1 MGAFWC
7 GGYRGVKMKLKDLK
21 GVYFEDTILIC
32 DKETVLARQNGYFS
46 KDVINE
52 FGEYD
57 VESISLSYLE
67 ENCIDIYL
75 NLYKE

>member
-1 MGAFWC
+1 MEF
-7 GGYRGVKMKLKDLK
+7 KK
-21 GVYFEDTILIC
+21 
-32 DKETVLARQNGYFS
+32 KETVLARQNGYFS

>member
-1 MGAFWC
+1 
-7 GGYRGVKMKLKDLK
+7 MKLKDFK
-21 GVYFEDTILIC
+21 GGYFEDTILIC
-32 DKETVLARQNGYFS
+32 DKETVLARQDGYFS
-46 KDVINE
+46 EEVIKE

-75 NLYKE
+75 DLYKE